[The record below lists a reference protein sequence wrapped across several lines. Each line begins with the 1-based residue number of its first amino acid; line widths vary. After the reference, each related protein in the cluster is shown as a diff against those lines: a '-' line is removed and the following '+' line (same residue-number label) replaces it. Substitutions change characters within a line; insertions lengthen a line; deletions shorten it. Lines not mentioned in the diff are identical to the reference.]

1 MLDKIR
7 FDDLMEEY
15 QKDFEYRIH
24 SDHSLWLAIACFQN
38 NWSLDD
44 QDFESMFADVV
55 QNLGNILNLN
65 TFTFDSDAL
74 LELIERSPKIVHAM
88 MVDLFDENQD
98 TVIRI
103 KNFEQQANELLD
115 GDYAL
120 DEETVSM
127 LLCLNSPDKYSVF
140 NLRGCQRLAS
150 WLKLDYEFEQ
160 QAIVK
165 NLQNWLVLAQEIIE
179 RLSDNQL
186 LLDKY
191 MYYLEWDTEEEP
203 NYMYY
208 LCNKFGNDFQ
218 WSAEKDS
225 QLLVLA
231 SDICNYLA
239 QHRNLTPTIG
249 QKQYWWLNANP
260 SFWNLSD
267 LKVGEE
273 RYYTLYS
280 ESGHKR
286 RVFQHFLDA
295 KVGDKII
302 GYESY
307 PSRNV
312 VALMEISRASD
323 GEAVFFKKIEE
334 FEHPVAYKDLRQC
347 PELKD
352 LEVFI
357 SPTGSLFKVTED
369 EFNFIMDKVRE
380 HNPVAY
386 TKENFLSEVYMPEAD
401 YDRVSAL
408 LKYKKNIILQ
418 GAPGIGKTFA
428 AKRLAYAMMGQKKDE
443 NIELIQFHQSYT
455 YEDFMMGYKP
465 TEQGFELS
473 YGSFYRFCKRAA
485 EHPDEPFFC
494 IIDEI
499 NRGNLS
505 KIFGEL
511 LMLLERDYRDQTITL
526 AYTDEPFAVP
536 SNVYLIGMMNTAD
549 RSLSII
555 DYALRRRFSFFDMK
569 PAFESTGFM
578 KQQLIAGNVTF
589 DRLIN
594 RIEELNDEIS
604 RYPSLGPGF
613 CMGHSYFSNP
623 EGEWTLD
630 KIRLI
635 VDYDILPMLR
645 EYWFDNQDKLEHWES
660 ALHEVLN
667 D

>member
-1 MLDKIR
+1 MLI
-7 FDDLMEEY
+7 
-15 QKDFEYRIH
+15 
-24 SDHSLWLAIACFQN
+24 
-38 NWSLDD
+38 
-44 QDFESMFADVV
+44 
-55 QNLGNILNLN
+55 
-65 TFTFDSDAL
+65 
-74 LELIERSPKIVHAM
+74 
-88 MVDLFDENQD
+88 
-98 TVIRI
+98 
-103 KNFEQQANELLD
+103 
-115 GDYAL
+115 
-120 DEETVSM
+120 
-127 LLCLNSPDKYSVF
+127 
-140 NLRGCQRLAS
+140 
-150 WLKLDYEFEQ
+150 
-160 QAIVK
+160 
-165 NLQNWLVLAQEIIE
+165 
-179 RLSDNQL
+179 
-186 LLDKY
+186 
-191 MYYLEWDTEEEP
+191 
-203 NYMYY
+203 
-208 LCNKFGNDFQ
+208 
-218 WSAEKDS
+218 
-225 QLLVLA
+225 
-231 SDICNYLA
+231 
-239 QHRNLTPTIG
+239 
-249 QKQYWWLNANP
+249 P

-334 FEHPVAYKDLRQC
+334 FEHPVAYKDLRQS

-418 GAPGIGKTFA
+418 GAPGVGKTFA

-465 TEQGFELS
+465 TEQGFELR

-511 LMLLERDYRDQTITL
+511 LMLLERNYRDQPITL

-569 PAFESTGFM
+569 PAFESTSFM
-578 KQQLIAGNVTF
+578 QQQLIAGNVTF

-604 RYPSLGPGF
+604 RDLSLGPGF

-623 EGEWTLD
+623 EGQWMLD
-630 KIRLI
+630 KLRLI

-645 EYWFDNQDKLEHWES
+645 EYWFDDQDKLEHWES

>member
-7 FDDLMEEY
+7 FNDLVEEY

-24 SDHSLWLAIACFQN
+24 SVHSLWLAIACFHN

-44 QDFESMFADVV
+44 QDFESMFVDVV
-55 QNLGNILNLN
+55 QNVGDILNLN
-65 TFTFDSDAL
+65 TFTFDHDTL
-74 LELIERSPKIVHAM
+74 LELVERSPKKVRGM
-88 MVDLFDENQD
+88 MFNLFDENQD
-98 TVIRI
+98 LVNRI
-103 KNFEQQANELLD
+103 KNFEHQANELLG
-115 GDYAL
+115 GDYVL
-120 DEETVSM
+120 DEETISM
-127 LLCLNSPDKYSVF
+127 LLCLNSPDRYSVF

-160 QAIVK
+160 PATVK
-165 NLQNWLVLAQEIIE
+165 NLQKWLVLAQEIIE

-191 MYYLEWDTEEEP
+191 KYYLEQNAEGEL
-203 NYMYY
+203 NYLHY
-208 LCNKFGNDFQ
+208 LCDKFGYDFQ
-218 WSAEKDS
+218 WSVEKDS
-225 QLLVLA
+225 NLLVLA
-231 SDICNYLA
+231 SDISNYLA
-239 QHRNLTPTIG
+239 QHRDLTPATG

-260 SFWNLSD
+260 SFWSLTD
-267 LKVGEE
+267 LKIGEE

-295 KVGDKII
+295 KVGDKIV

-307 PSRNV
+307 PSRKV

-334 FEHPVAYKDLRQC
+334 FEHPLAYKDLREC

-357 SPTGSLFKVTED
+357 SPTGSLFKVTEG

-386 TKENFLSEVYMPEAD
+386 TKENFISEVYMSETD
-401 YDRVSAL
+401 YDLLTAL
-408 LKYKKNIILQ
+408 LQYKKNIILQ
-418 GAPGIGKTFA
+418 GAPGVGKTFA

-465 TEQGFELS
+465 TEHGFELH

-485 EHPDEPFFC
+485 EHPDEPFFF

-511 LMLLERDYRDQTITL
+511 LMLLEKDYRDQPITL
-526 AYTDEPFAVP
+526 AYTAEPFAVP

-578 KQQLIAGNVTF
+578 KQQLIAGNVIF

-604 RYPSLGPGF
+604 REPSLGPGF
-613 CMGHSYFSNP
+613 CIGHSYFSNP
-623 EGEWTLD
+623 EGKWTLD
-630 KIRLI
+630 ELRLI

-645 EYWFDNQDKLEHWES
+645 EYWFDDQDKLEHWEN
-660 ALHEVLN
+660 ALHEVF
-667 D
+667 DD

>member
-7 FDDLMEEY
+7 FDDLVEEY

-103 KNFEQQANELLD
+103 KNFKQQANELLD
-115 GDYAL
+115 GTYAL

-160 QAIVK
+160 QATVK

-179 RLSDNQL
+179 RLSDNKL
-186 LLDKY
+186 LLDEY

-203 NYMYY
+203 NYLYY
-208 LCNKFGNDFQ
+208 LCDKFGNDFQ
-218 WSAEKDS
+218 WSTEKDS

-418 GAPGIGKTFA
+418 GAPGVGKTFA

-465 TEQGFELS
+465 TEQGFELR

-485 EHPDEPFFC
+485 EHPDEPFFY

-511 LMLLERDYRDQTITL
+511 LMLLERNYRDQPITL

-569 PAFESTGFM
+569 PAFESIGFM
-578 KQQLIAGNVTF
+578 
-589 DRLIN
+589 
-594 RIEELNDEIS
+594 
-604 RYPSLGPGF
+604 
-613 CMGHSYFSNP
+613 
-623 EGEWTLD
+623 
-630 KIRLI
+630 
-635 VDYDILPMLR
+635 
-645 EYWFDNQDKLEHWES
+645 
-660 ALHEVLN
+660 
-667 D
+667 

>member
-1 MLDKIR
+1 M
-7 FDDLMEEY
+7 
-15 QKDFEYRIH
+15 
-24 SDHSLWLAIACFQN
+24 WLAIACFQN

-44 QDFESMFADVV
+44 QDFESMFADIV

-65 TFTFDSDAL
+65 TFTFDSDVL

-103 KNFEQQANELLD
+103 KNFKQQANELLD

-160 QAIVK
+160 QATVK
-165 NLQNWLVLAQEIIE
+165 NLQNWLILAQEIIE

-203 NYMYY
+203 NYLYY
-208 LCNKFGNDFQ
+208 LCDKFGNDFQ

-418 GAPGIGKTFA
+418 GAPGVGKTFA

-465 TEQGFELS
+465 TEQGFELR

-511 LMLLERDYRDQTITL
+511 LMLLERDYRNQSITL

-569 PAFESTGFM
+569 PAFESTSFM
-578 KQQLIAGNVTF
+578 QQQLIAGNVTF

-604 RYPSLGPGF
+604 RDLSLGPGF
-613 CMGHSYFSNP
+613 CIGHSYFSNP
-623 EGEWTLD
+623 DGEWTHDEL
-630 KIRLI
+630 RLI

-645 EYWFDNQDKLEHWES
+645 EYWFDDQDKMEHWES
-660 ALHEVLN
+660 ALHEVIN

>member
-1 MLDKIR
+1 
-7 FDDLMEEY
+7 MEEY

-74 LELIERSPKIVHAM
+74 LELIERSQKIVHAM

-160 QAIVK
+160 QATVK
-165 NLQNWLVLAQEIIE
+165 NLQNWLILAQEIIE

-191 MYYLEWDTEEEP
+191 MYYLEWDAEEEP
-203 NYMYY
+203 NY

-418 GAPGIGKTFA
+418 GAPGVGKTFA

-465 TEQGFELS
+465 TEQGFELR

-511 LMLLERDYRDQTITL
+511 LMLLERNYRDQPITL

-555 DYALRRRFSFFDMK
+555 DYALLRRFSFFDMK
-569 PAFESTGFM
+569 PAFESTSFM
-578 KQQLIAGNVTF
+578 QQQLIAGNVTF
-589 DRLIN
+589 GRLIN

-604 RYPSLGPGF
+604 RDLSLGPSF

-623 EGEWTLD
+623 EGEWMLD
-630 KIRLI
+630 KLRLI

-645 EYWFDNQDKLEHWES
+645 EYWFDDQDKLEHWES

>member
-1 MLDKIR
+1 MLDIIR
-7 FDDLMEEY
+7 FDALVEEY

-44 QDFESMFADVV
+44 QDFESMFADVL

-103 KNFEQQANELLD
+103 KNFKQQANELLD

-160 QAIVK
+160 QATVK
-165 NLQNWLVLAQEIIE
+165 NLQNWLVVVQEIIE

-186 LLDKY
+186 LLDEY
-191 MYYLEWDTEEEP
+191 TYYLEWDTEEEP
-203 NYMYY
+203 NYLYY
-208 LCNKFGNDFQ
+208 LCDKFGNDFQ

-239 QHRNLTPTIG
+239 QHRDLIPTTG

-267 LKVGEE
+267 LKIGEE

-295 KVGDKII
+295 KVGDKVI

-307 PSRNV
+307 PSRNI

-334 FEHPVAYKDLRQC
+334 FKHPVAYKDLRQS

-369 EFNFIMDKVRE
+369 EFNFIMDKVRN

-386 TKENFLSEVYMPEAD
+386 SKENFLSEVYMPEAD

-418 GAPGIGKTFA
+418 GAPGVGKTFA
-428 AKRLAYAMMGQKKDE
+428 AKRLAYAMMGQKKGE

-465 TEQGFELS
+465 TEQGFELH

-511 LMLLERDYRDQTITL
+511 LMLLERNYRDQPITL

-569 PAFESTGFM
+569 PAFESTSFM
-578 KQQLIAGNVTF
+578 QQQLIAGNVTLLRARVRPKVS
-589 DRLIN
+589 RLYRKGRDDSLAAGRWQQAFIAG
-594 RIEELNDEIS
+594 DEV
-604 RYPSLGPGF
+604 R
-613 CMGHSYFSNP
+613 C
-623 EGEWTLD
+623 
-630 KIRLI
+630 
-635 VDYDILPMLR
+635 
-645 EYWFDNQDKLEHWES
+645 
-660 ALHEVLN
+660 ALVIWW
-667 D
+667 

>member
-1 MLDKIR
+1 MLDIIR
-7 FDDLMEEY
+7 FDDLVEEY

-44 QDFESMFADVV
+44 QDFESMFVDVV
-55 QNLGNILNLN
+55 QNVGNILNLN
-65 TFTFDSDAL
+65 TFTFDHDTL
-74 LELIERSPKIVHAM
+74 LELVERSPKKVRGM
-88 MVDLFDENQD
+88 MFNLFDENQD
-98 TVIRI
+98 LVNRI
-103 KNFEQQANELLD
+103 KNFEHRANELLG
-115 GDYAL
+115 GDYVL
-120 DEETVSM
+120 DEETISM
-127 LLCLNSPDKYSVF
+127 LLCLNSPDRYSVF

-160 QAIVK
+160 LATVK
-165 NLQNWLVLAQEIIE
+165 NLQKWLVLAQEIIE

-186 LLDKY
+186 LLDEYK
-191 MYYLEWDTEEEP
+191 YYLEQNTEGEP
-203 NYMYY
+203 NYLHY
-208 LCNKFGNDFQ
+208 LCDKFGYDFQ

-225 QLLVLA
+225 NLLVLA
-231 SDICNYLA
+231 SDISNYLA
-239 QHRNLTPTIG
+239 QHRDLTPATG

-260 SFWNLSD
+260 SFWNLTD

-369 EFNFIMDKVRE
+369 KFNFIMDKVRE

-386 TKENFLSEVYMPEAD
+386 TKENFFSEVYMPEAD

-418 GAPGIGKTFA
+418 GAPGVGKTFA

-465 TEQGFELS
+465 TEQGFELC

-511 LMLLERDYRDQTITL
+511 LMLLEKDYRDQPITL

-569 PAFESTGFM
+569 PAFESTSFM
-578 KQQLIAGNVTF
+578 QQQLIAGNVTF
-589 DRLIN
+589 DRLIAN
-594 RIEELNDEIS
+594 F
-604 RYPSLGPGF
+604 PGF
-613 CMGHSYFSNP
+613 YNSMSKKPTITAF
-623 EGEWTLD
+623 
-630 KIRLI
+630 
-635 VDYDILPMLR
+635 
-645 EYWFDNQDKLEHWES
+645 F
-660 ALHEVLN
+660 EV
-667 D
+667 

>member
-1 MLDKIR
+1 MLDIIR
-7 FDDLMEEY
+7 FDDLVEEY

-38 NWSLDD
+38 NWSLDG

-55 QNLGNILNLN
+55 QNLSNILNLN

-103 KNFEQQANELLD
+103 KNFKQQANELLD
-115 GDYAL
+115 EDYAL

-127 LLCLNSPDKYSVF
+127 LLCLNSPDKYIVF

-160 QAIVK
+160 QATVK
-165 NLQNWLVLAQEIIE
+165 NLQNWLVVAQEIIE

-186 LLDKY
+186 LFDEY
-191 MYYLEWDTEEEP
+191 TYYLEWDTEEEP
-203 NYMYY
+203 NYLHY
-208 LCNKFGNDFQ
+208 LCDKFGNDFQ

-225 QLLVLA
+225 KLLVLA

-239 QHRNLTPTIG
+239 QNRDLIPTTG

-260 SFWNLSD
+260 SFGNLSD
-267 LKVGEE
+267 LKIGEE

-295 KVGDKII
+295 RVGDKVI

-307 PSRNV
+307 PSRNI

-334 FEHPVAYKDLRQC
+334 FEHPVAYKDLRQS

-401 YDRVSAL
+401 YDRLTAL

-418 GAPGIGKTFA
+418 GAPGVGKTFA

-465 TEQGFELS
+465 TEQGFELR

-485 EHPDEPFFC
+485 EHPDDPFFF

-511 LMLLERDYRDQTITL
+511 LILLEKDYRDQPITL

-549 RSLSII
+549 RSLAMI

-578 KQQLIAGNVTF
+578 KRQLIASNVIF

-604 RYPSLGPGF
+604 RDSSLGPGF
-613 CMGHSYFSNP
+613 CIGHSYFSNP
-623 EGEWTLD
+623 DGEWTRD
-630 KIRLI
+630 KLRLI

-645 EYWFDNQDKLEHWES
+645 EYWFDDQDKLEHWES

>member
-7 FDDLMEEY
+7 FNDLVEEY
-15 QKDFEYRIH
+15 QNDFEYRIH
-24 SDHSLWLAIACFQN
+24 SVHSLWLAIACFHN

-44 QDFESMFADVV
+44 QDFESMFVDVV
-55 QNLGNILNLN
+55 QNVGNILNLN
-65 TFTFDSDAL
+65 TFTFDHDTL
-74 LELIERSPKIVHAM
+74 LELVERSPKKVRGM
-88 MVDLFDENQD
+88 MFNLFDENQD
-98 TVIRI
+98 LVNRI
-103 KNFEQQANELLD
+103 KNFEHRANELLG
-115 GDYAL
+115 GDYVL
-120 DEETVSM
+120 DEETISM
-127 LLCLNSPDKYSVF
+127 LLCLNSPDRYSVF

-160 QAIVK
+160 LATVK
-165 NLQNWLVLAQEIIE
+165 NLQKWLVLAQEIIE

-186 LLDKY
+186 LLDEYK
-191 MYYLEWDTEEEP
+191 YYLEQNTEGEP
-203 NYMYY
+203 NYLHY
-208 LCNKFGNDFQ
+208 LCDKFGYDFQ

-225 QLLVLA
+225 NLLVLA
-231 SDICNYLA
+231 SDISNYLA
-239 QHRNLTPTIG
+239 QHRDLTPATG

-260 SFWNLSD
+260 SFWNLTD

-295 KVGDKII
+295 KFGDKVI

-369 EFNFIMDKVRE
+369 KFNFIMDKVRE

-386 TKENFLSEVYMPEAD
+386 TKENFFSEVYMPEAD

-418 GAPGIGKTFA
+418 GAPGVGKTFA

-465 TEQGFELS
+465 TEHGFELH

-485 EHPDEPFFC
+485 EHPDEPFFF

-511 LMLLERDYRDQTITL
+511 LMLLEKDYRDQPITL
-526 AYTDEPFAVP
+526 AYTAEPFAVP

-578 KQQLIAGNVTF
+578 KQQLIAGNVIF

-604 RYPSLGPGF
+604 REPSLGLGF
-613 CMGHSYFSNP
+613 CIGHSYFSNP
-623 EGEWTLD
+623 DGKWTLD
-630 KIRLI
+630 ELRLI

-645 EYWFDNQDKLEHWES
+645 EYWFDNQDKLEHWEN
-660 ALHEVLN
+660 ALHEVF
-667 D
+667 DD

>member
-1 MLDKIR
+1 
-7 FDDLMEEY
+7 MEEY

-44 QDFESMFADVV
+44 QDFESMFADIV

-65 TFTFDSDAL
+65 TFTFDSDVL

-103 KNFEQQANELLD
+103 KNFKQQANELLD

-160 QAIVK
+160 QATVK
-165 NLQNWLVLAQEIIE
+165 NLQNWLILAQEIIE

-203 NYMYY
+203 NYLYY
-208 LCNKFGNDFQ
+208 LCDKFGNDFQ

-418 GAPGIGKTFA
+418 GAPGVGKTFA

-465 TEQGFELS
+465 TEQGFELR

-511 LMLLERDYRDQTITL
+511 LMLLERDYRNQSITL

-569 PAFESTGFM
+569 PAFESTSFM
-578 KQQLIAGNVTF
+578 QQQLIAGNVTF

-604 RYPSLGPGF
+604 RDLSLGPGF
-613 CMGHSYFSNP
+613 CIGHSYFSNP
-623 EGEWTLD
+623 DGEWTHDEL
-630 KIRLI
+630 RLI

-645 EYWFDNQDKLEHWES
+645 EYWFDDQDKMEHWES
-660 ALHEVLN
+660 ALHEVIN

>member
-7 FDDLMEEY
+7 FDDLVEEY

-44 QDFESMFADVV
+44 QDFESMFTDVV

-140 NLRGCQRLAS
+140 NLRGCQRLAT

-160 QAIVK
+160 QATVK
-165 NLQNWLVLAQEIIE
+165 NLQNWLVVAQEIIE

-186 LLDKY
+186 LLDEY
-191 MYYLEWDTEEEP
+191 TYYLEWDTEEEP
-203 NYMYY
+203 NYLHY
-208 LCNKFGNDFQ
+208 LCDKFGNDFQ

-225 QLLVLA
+225 NLLVLA
-231 SDICNYLA
+231 SDISNYLA
-239 QHRNLTPTIG
+239 QHRDLTPATG

-260 SFWNLSD
+260 SFWNLTD

-295 KVGDKII
+295 KFGDKVI

-369 EFNFIMDKVRE
+369 EFNFIMDKVRD

-408 LKYKKNIILQ
+408 LKYKKNMILQ
-418 GAPGIGKTFA
+418 GAPGVGKTFA

-465 TEQGFELS
+465 TEQGFELR

-485 EHPDEPFFC
+485 EHPDETFFC

-511 LMLLERDYRDQTITL
+511 LMLLERNYRDQPITL

-536 SNVYLIGMMNTAD
+536 SNVYLIGYD
-549 RSLSII
+549 EYCR
-555 DYALRRRFSFFDMK
+555 
-569 PAFESTGFM
+569 P
-578 KQQLIAGNVTF
+578 QL
-589 DRLIN
+589 
-594 RIEELNDEIS
+594 
-604 RYPSLGPGF
+604 
-613 CMGHSYFSNP
+613 
-623 EGEWTLD
+623 
-630 KIRLI
+630 
-635 VDYDILPMLR
+635 VD
-645 EYWFDNQDKLEHWES
+645 N
-660 ALHEVLN
+660 
-667 D
+667 

>member
-7 FDDLMEEY
+7 FNDLVEEY
-15 QKDFEYRIH
+15 QNDFEYRIH
-24 SDHSLWLAIACFQN
+24 SVHSLWLAIACFHN

-44 QDFESMFADVV
+44 QDFESMFVDVV
-55 QNLGNILNLN
+55 QNVGNILNLN
-65 TFTFDSDAL
+65 TFTFDHDTL
-74 LELIERSPKIVHAM
+74 LELVERSPKKVRGM
-88 MVDLFDENQD
+88 MFNLFDENQD
-98 TVIRI
+98 LVNRI
-103 KNFEQQANELLD
+103 KNFEHRANELLG
-115 GDYAL
+115 GDYVL
-120 DEETVSM
+120 DEETISM
-127 LLCLNSPDKYSVF
+127 LLCLNSPDRYSVF

-160 QAIVK
+160 LATVK
-165 NLQNWLVLAQEIIE
+165 NLQKWLVLAQEIIE
-179 RLSDNQL
+179 RLSDSQL
-186 LLDKY
+186 LLDEYK
-191 MYYLEWDTEEEP
+191 YYLEQNTEGEP
-203 NYMYY
+203 NYLHY
-208 LCNKFGNDFQ
+208 LCDKFGYDFQ

-225 QLLVLA
+225 NLLVLA
-231 SDICNYLA
+231 SDISNYLA
-239 QHRNLTPTIG
+239 QHRDLTPATG

-260 SFWNLSD
+260 SFWNLTD

-295 KVGDKII
+295 KFGDKVI

-323 GEAVFFKKIEE
+323 SEAVFFKKIEE

-369 EFNFIMDKVRE
+369 KFNFIMDKVRE

-386 TKENFLSEVYMPEAD
+386 TKENFFSEVYMPEAD

-418 GAPGIGKTFA
+418 GAPGVGKTFA

-465 TEQGFELS
+465 TEHGFELH

-485 EHPDEPFFC
+485 EHPDEPFFF

-511 LMLLERDYRDQTITL
+511 LMLLEKDYRDQPITL
-526 AYTDEPFAVP
+526 AYTAEPFAVP

-578 KQQLIAGNVTF
+578 RQQLIAGNVIF

-604 RYPSLGPGF
+604 REPSLGPGF
-613 CMGHSYFSNP
+613 CIGHSCFSNP
-623 EGEWTLD
+623 DGKWTLD
-630 KIRLI
+630 ELRLI

-645 EYWFDNQDKLEHWES
+645 EYWFDNQDKLEHWEN
-660 ALHEVLN
+660 ALHEVF
-667 D
+667 DD

>member
-1 MLDKIR
+1 MLD
-7 FDDLMEEY
+7 E
-15 QKDFEYRIH
+15 
-24 SDHSLWLAIACFQN
+24 
-38 NWSLDD
+38 
-44 QDFESMFADVV
+44 
-55 QNLGNILNLN
+55 
-65 TFTFDSDAL
+65 
-74 LELIERSPKIVHAM
+74 
-88 MVDLFDENQD
+88 
-98 TVIRI
+98 
-103 KNFEQQANELLD
+103 
-115 GDYAL
+115 DYAL

-127 LLCLNSPDKYSVF
+127 LLCLNSHDKYSVF

-160 QAIVK
+160 QATVK
-165 NLQNWLVLAQEIIE
+165 NLQNWLILAQEIIE

-203 NYMYY
+203 NYLYY
-208 LCNKFGNDFQ
+208 LCDKFGNDFQ

-239 QHRNLTPTIG
+239 QHHNLTPTIG

-334 FEHPVAYKDLRQC
+334 FKQPVAYKDLRQC
-347 PELKD
+347 PKLKD
-352 LEVFI
+352 MEVFI

-401 YDRVSAL
+401 YDRLTAL

-418 GAPGIGKTFA
+418 GAPGVGKTFA
-428 AKRLAYAMMGQKKDE
+428 AKRLAYAMMGQKKGE
-443 NIELIQFHQSYT
+443 NIELISST
-455 YEDFMMGYKP
+455 K
-465 TEQGFELS
+465 
-473 YGSFYRFCKRAA
+473 A
-485 EHPDEPFFC
+485 
-494 IIDEI
+494 
-499 NRGNLS
+499 
-505 KIFGEL
+505 
-511 LMLLERDYRDQTITL
+511 TL
-526 AYTDEPFAVP
+526 TKT
-536 SNVYLIGMMNTAD
+536 S
-549 RSLSII
+549 
-555 DYALRRRFSFFDMK
+555 
-569 PAFESTGFM
+569 
-578 KQQLIAGNVTF
+578 
-589 DRLIN
+589 
-594 RIEELNDEIS
+594 
-604 RYPSLGPGF
+604 
-613 CMGHSYFSNP
+613 
-623 EGEWTLD
+623 
-630 KIRLI
+630 
-635 VDYDILPMLR
+635 
-645 EYWFDNQDKLEHWES
+645 
-660 ALHEVLN
+660 
-667 D
+667 

>member
-7 FDDLMEEY
+7 FDDLVEEY

-44 QDFESMFADVV
+44 QDFESMFADAV

-103 KNFEQQANELLD
+103 KNFKQQANELLD

-127 LLCLNSPDKYSVF
+127 LLCLNSPDKYGAF

-150 WLKLDYEFEQ
+150 WFKLDYEFEQ
-160 QAIVK
+160 QATVK
-165 NLQNWLVLAQEIIE
+165 NLQNWVVVSQEIIE

-186 LLDKY
+186 LLDEY
-191 MYYLEWDTEEEP
+191 MYYLEWGTEKEP
-203 NYMYY
+203 NY
-208 LCNKFGNDFQ
+208 LCDKFGNDFQ

-231 SDICNYLA
+231 SDICNYLT

-260 SFWNLSD
+260 RFWNLSD

-323 GEAVFFKKIEE
+323 GEAVFFKKIEK

-418 GAPGIGKTFA
+418 GAPGVGKTFA

-465 TEQGFELS
+465 TEQGFELR

-511 LMLLERDYRDQTITL
+511 LMLLERDYRDQPITL

-578 KQQLIAGNVTF
+578 KRQLIAGNVIF

-604 RYPSLGPGF
+604 RDSSLGLCF
-613 CMGHSYFSNP
+613 CIGHSYFGNP
-623 EGEWTLD
+623 YGEWTRNEL
-630 KIRLI
+630 RLI

-645 EYWFDNQDKLEHWES
+645 EYWFDDQDKREYWES

>member
-1 MLDKIR
+1 MLDIIR
-7 FDDLMEEY
+7 FDDLVEEY

-65 TFTFDSDAL
+65 TFTFDSDVL
-74 LELIERSPKIVHAM
+74 LELIERSPKIVRAM
-88 MVDLFDENQD
+88 MIDLFDESQD
-98 TVIRI
+98 TVNRI

-115 GDYAL
+115 EDYAL

-160 QAIVK
+160 QATVK
-165 NLQNWLVLAQEIIE
+165 NIQNWLILVQEIIE

-186 LLDKY
+186 MLDEY
-191 MYYLEWDTEEEP
+191 MYYLEWDTEEEQ
-203 NYMYY
+203 NYLHY
-208 LCNKFGNDFQ
+208 LCDKFGNDFQ

-239 QHRNLTPTIG
+239 QHRNLTPAIG

-334 FEHPVAYKDLRQC
+334 FEHPVAYKDL
-347 PELKD
+347 
-352 LEVFI
+352 
-357 SPTGSLFKVTED
+357 
-369 EFNFIMDKVRE
+369 
-380 HNPVAY
+380 
-386 TKENFLSEVYMPEAD
+386 
-401 YDRVSAL
+401 
-408 LKYKKNIILQ
+408 
-418 GAPGIGKTFA
+418 
-428 AKRLAYAMMGQKKDE
+428 
-443 NIELIQFHQSYT
+443 
-455 YEDFMMGYKP
+455 
-465 TEQGFELS
+465 
-473 YGSFYRFCKRAA
+473 
-485 EHPDEPFFC
+485 
-494 IIDEI
+494 
-499 NRGNLS
+499 
-505 KIFGEL
+505 
-511 LMLLERDYRDQTITL
+511 
-526 AYTDEPFAVP
+526 
-536 SNVYLIGMMNTAD
+536 
-549 RSLSII
+549 
-555 DYALRRRFSFFDMK
+555 
-569 PAFESTGFM
+569 
-578 KQQLIAGNVTF
+578 
-589 DRLIN
+589 
-594 RIEELNDEIS
+594 
-604 RYPSLGPGF
+604 
-613 CMGHSYFSNP
+613 
-623 EGEWTLD
+623 
-630 KIRLI
+630 
-635 VDYDILPMLR
+635 
-645 EYWFDNQDKLEHWES
+645 
-660 ALHEVLN
+660 
-667 D
+667 

>member
-7 FDDLMEEY
+7 FDDLVEEY

-65 TFTFDSDAL
+65 TFTFDSDVL
-74 LELIERSPKIVHAM
+74 LELIERSPKIIHAM

-103 KNFEQQANELLD
+103 KNFEQQANELLN

-160 QAIVK
+160 QATVK

-186 LLDKY
+186 LLDEY

-203 NYMYY
+203 NYLYY
-208 LCNKFGNDFQ
+208 LCDKFGNDFQ

-267 LKVGEE
+267 LKVGKE

-418 GAPGIGKTFA
+418 GAPGVGKTFA

-465 TEQGFELS
+465 TEQGFELR
-473 YGSFYRFCKRAA
+473 YGSFFRFCKRAA
-485 EHPDEPFFC
+485 EHPDEPFFY

-511 LMLLERDYRDQTITL
+511 LMLLERNYRDQSITL

-569 PAFESTGFM
+569 PAFESIGFM
-578 KQQLIAGNVTF
+578 QQQLIAGNVTF

-604 RYPSLGPGF
+604 RDLSLGPGF
-613 CMGHSYFSNP
+613 CIGHSYFSNP
-623 EGEWTLD
+623 EREWTID
-630 KIRLI
+630 KLRLI
-635 VDYDILPMLR
+635 VDYDVLPMLR
-645 EYWFDNQDKLEHWES
+645 EYWFDDQDKLEHWES

>member
-7 FDDLMEEY
+7 FDSLVEAY

-24 SDHSLWLAIACFQN
+24 SDHSLWVAIACFQN

-44 QDFESMFADVV
+44 PNFENMFVDVV
-55 QNLGNILNLN
+55 QNVGDILSLN
-65 TFTFDSDAL
+65 TFDSDTL
-74 LELIERSPKIVHAM
+74 SELAERSPEGVRAM
-88 MVDLFDENQD
+88 IAGLFDESQD
-98 TVIRI
+98 AFIRI
-103 KNFEQQANELLD
+103 KDFEQQAEELLD
-115 GDYAL
+115 GDCVL
-120 DEETVSM
+120 DEETISM
-127 LLCLNSPDKYSVF
+127 LLCLKSPDKYGAF
-140 NLRGCQRLAS
+140 NLQGCQRLNS
-150 WLKLDYEFEQ
+150 WLKLGYEFKPEATVQ
-160 QAIVK
+160 
-165 NLQNWLVLAQEIIE
+165 NLQNWSILLRDIVE

-186 LLDKY
+186 LLDEY
-191 MYYLEWDTEEEP
+191 TYHLEWDTEEEP
-203 NYMYY
+203 NYLHY
-208 LCNKFGNDFQ
+208 LCDKFGNDFQ
-218 WSAEKDS
+218 WSGEKDTK
-225 QLLVLA
+225 LFILA
-231 SDICNYLA
+231 SDICNYLF
-239 QHRNLTPTIG
+239 QHRDLTPATG

-295 KVGDKII
+295 KVGDKVI

-323 GEAVFFKKIEE
+323 GEAVFFKKIEK
-334 FEHPVAYKDLRQC
+334 FKQPVAYKDLRQC

-352 LEVFI
+352 MEVFI
-357 SPTGSLFKVTED
+357 SPTGSLFRMTES
-369 EFNFIMDKVRE
+369 EYKFVMNKVRE
-380 HNPVAY
+380 RNPVAY
-386 TKENFLSEVYMPEAD
+386 TKDNFLSEVYLSEED
-401 YDRVSAL
+401 YEHLSVL
-408 LKYKKNIILQ
+408 LKRKKNVILQ
-418 GAPGIGKTFA
+418 GAPGVGKTFA
-428 AKRLAYAMMGQKKDE
+428 AKRLAYSLLGQKKDD

-465 TEQGFELS
+465 TENGFELR
-473 YGSFYRFCKRAA
+473 YGSFFRFCKRAA
-485 EHPDEPFFC
+485 KHPDEPFFF

-511 LMLLERDYRDQTITL
+511 LMLIESDYRDQAITL

-536 SNVYLIGMMNTAD
+536 SNIYLIGMMNTAD
-549 RSLSII
+549 RSLAMI
-555 DYALRRRFSFFDMK
+555 DYALRRRFAFFDMK
-569 PAFESTGFM
+569 PAFESAGFM
-578 KQQLIAGNVTF
+578 KQQMVAGNTVF

-594 RIEELNDEIS
+594 QIEELNDEIS
-604 RYPSLGPGF
+604 KDPSLGPGF
-613 CMGHSYFSNP
+613 CIGHSYFSKP
-623 EGEWTLD
+623 DGEWTSDELQ
-630 KIRLI
+630 LI

-660 ALHEVLN
+660 VLHEALN

>member
-7 FDDLMEEY
+7 FNDLVEEY

-24 SDHSLWLAIACFQN
+24 SVHSLWLAIACFHS

-44 QDFESMFADVV
+44 QDFESMFVDVV
-55 QNLGNILNLN
+55 QNVGDILNLN
-65 TFTFDSDAL
+65 TFTFDHDTL
-74 LELIERSPKIVHAM
+74 LELVERSPKIVRRM
-88 MVDLFDENQD
+88 MFNLFDENQD
-98 TVIRI
+98 LVNRI
-103 KNFEQQANELLD
+103 KNFEHQANELLG
-115 GDYAL
+115 GDYVL
-120 DEETVSM
+120 DEETISM
-127 LLCLNSPDKYSVF
+127 LLCLNSPDRYSVF

-160 QAIVK
+160 PATVK
-165 NLQNWLVLAQEIIE
+165 NLQKWLVLAQEIIE

-186 LLDKY
+186 LLDEYK
-191 MYYLEWDTEEEP
+191 YYLEQNAEGEL
-203 NYMYY
+203 NYLHY
-208 LCNKFGNDFQ
+208 LCDKFGYDFQ

-225 QLLVLA
+225 NLLVLA
-231 SDICNYLA
+231 SDISNYLA
-239 QHRNLTPTIG
+239 QHRDLTPATG

-260 SFWNLSD
+260 SFWSLTD
-267 LKVGEE
+267 LKIGEE

-280 ESGHKR
+280 ESGYKR

-307 PSRNV
+307 PSRKV

-334 FEHPVAYKDLRQC
+334 FKHPVAYKDLREC

-357 SPTGSLFKVTED
+357 SPTGSLFKVTEG

-386 TKENFLSEVYMPEAD
+386 TKENFISEVYMSETD
-401 YDRVSAL
+401 YDLLTAL
-408 LKYKKNIILQ
+408 LQYKKNIILQ
-418 GAPGIGKTFA
+418 GAPGVGKTFA

-465 TEQGFELS
+465 TEHGFELH

-485 EHPDEPFFC
+485 EHPNEPFFF

-511 LMLLERDYRDQTITL
+511 LMLLEKDYRDQPITL
-526 AYTDEPFAVP
+526 AYAAEPFAVP

-578 KQQLIAGNVTF
+578 KQQLIAGNVIF

-604 RYPSLGPGF
+604 REPSLGPGF
-613 CMGHSYFSNP
+613 CIGHSYFSNP
-623 EGEWTLD
+623 DGKWTLD
-630 KIRLI
+630 ELRLI

-645 EYWFDNQDKLEHWES
+645 EYWFDDQDKLEHWEN
-660 ALHEVLN
+660 ALHEVF
-667 D
+667 DD